1 MEGFPLCIYE
11 PYLTHVAY
19 LLKELFFPCLCVYT
33 YMHIHVVCTC
43 VHMIIAMTHKI
54 LKLTQN
60 VVFGK

>member
-33 YMHIHVVCTC
+33 YMHIYVVCTC
-43 VHMIIAMTHKI
+43 VHMHYCND
-54 LKLTQN
+54 TQN
-60 VVFGK
+60 P